1 VTSAELE
8 AELAQGRLRPAYL
21 LVGEEALL
29 RDDALAAL
37 RRAVLGLDDDARA
50 GDARAEFDH
59 DVLEGERTDPGA
71 LVDALGTLPVLA
83 ERRLVELR
91 EPTARRGG
99 GAAGLLDALAGLLGA
114 LEPSSPVV
122 LVVACARADRRARW
136 VRAFSEPHAVVDCQA
151 PRRSRE
157 VVRFVQ
163 SEARRQGVRLGA
175 GAAELLAERIGPQLL
190 VLRQEIAKAAL
201 WTEPGGTVER
211 SQVAASASQLAEEP
225 VWDLTDAIGEGRAG
239 DALAVLHRI
248 LAQGAPPPVVLG
260 VLAGHVRKLVRVR
273 AGERVPGPLFVV
285 RKLESQARRYR
296 GARLLAGLR
305 AIHEADE
312 VLKGRGQLPPEL
324 ALERLVL
331 GLAA

>member
-1 VTSAELE
+1 VTAAELE
-8 AELAQGRLRPAYL
+8 AELAGGRLRPAYL
-21 LVGEEALL
+21 LAGDEALL

-37 RRAVLGLDDDARA
+37 RQAALGGVPGGAD
-50 GDARAEFDH
+50 FDH
-59 DVLEGERTDPGA
+59 DVLEGERAGPGA
-71 LVDALGTLPVLA
+71 LRDALRTLPVLA
-83 ERRLVELR
+83 ERRLVEVR
-91 EPTARRGG
+91 EPTARRG
-99 GAAGLLDALAGLLGA
+99 AASGPLLEALAGALGE
-114 LEPSSPVV
+114 LGPSAPVV
-122 LVVACARADRRARW
+122 LVVTCARPDRRARW
-136 VRAFSEPHAVVDCQA
+136 VRAFAAPHAVVDCQA
-151 PRRSRE
+151 PRRTRD

-163 SEARRQGVRLGA
+163 GEARRQGLRLGS

-190 VLRQEIAKAAL
+190 LLRQEIAKVAL

-211 SQVAASASQLAEEP
+211 AQVAASASHLAEEP
-225 VWDLTDAIGEGRAG
+225 IWDLTDAIGEGRAG

-260 VLAGHVRKLVRVR
+260 VLAGHVRKLTRVR
-273 AGERVPGPLFVV
+273 AGEKVPGPPFVV
-285 RKLESQARRYR
+285 RKLQSQARRYR

-312 VLKGRGQLPPEL
+312 VLKGRGQIPPEL